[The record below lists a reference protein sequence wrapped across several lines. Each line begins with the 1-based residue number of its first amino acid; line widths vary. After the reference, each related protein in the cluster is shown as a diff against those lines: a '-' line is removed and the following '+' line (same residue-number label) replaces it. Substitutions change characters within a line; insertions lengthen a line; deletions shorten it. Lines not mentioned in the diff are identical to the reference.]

1 MYLGGSPWKSL
12 VAICSS
18 SPDWLPPESWERAP
32 SRAAP
37 GKPPRRRPRSRIP
50 ASADAGLPAFLQA
63 PEPITDFA
71 DTREYDIV
79 VVGAGESGLS
89 AAHSAVAAGAKVA
102 CVQNIGTAQT
112 TGNMGASVDT
122 TKTDEAG
129 IQACVAFLMEKNAY
143 RSNRKLLEAWARNS
157 YEAVTWWADTAAEG
171 GAESKPYDS
180 EREYN
185 GYTYYLHA
193 NTYNHLEGAHN
204 DAALAVC
211 DAVAAEGVEFF
222 FNSPAVQLYK
232 EGERVAGVICET
244 EEGNA
249 LFKASKGVILASG
262 DCSGNQEMRDY
273 YCPDLR
279 GFKTM
284 SPFRDGMGMMTGI
297 WAGAQMTPVNHSKM
311 VHGGGA
317 LTRLELPF
325 LNLDIHGERFMNE
338 VLSFAYLNNLMR
350 GYLEEYDFQNPMA
363 AKFFTIMPANWA
375 EIGEQWTA
383 AHPEEVKF
391 GVGNMKVPSED
402 QFVKGETFAELAA
415 NINAYMEAEEW
426 HIDPIDEQAIVA
438 SIEAYNELCATGSD
452 GQFGKRAD
460 YLVPIE
466 QGPFFAV
473 PRGANSVPAVLGI
486 AATLLARRIVPLSS
500 HHWARFGSLAAMLA
514 ASLCLIAAPEFPS
527 AAVPLATAGAL
538 LGAFGFC
545 AILLMFNEAIVPLSL
560 IRIALFTAASR
571 FIAVPMTYLCQG
583 LAGTRFALVLVLL
596 PLLSLGCLA
605 LAFRS
610 LPERERVVRPYPK
623 FSYPWKPL
631 AVLCI
636 YAFAYGMR
644 TAQLPEGAG
653 VHSSLST
660 ALVMGG
666 FFVVV
671 YFFSDR
677 FSVSALFRSPL
688 LLMVCGVLLIPAEGV
703 LGTTAAGYLISM
715 GMTLMSLLISL
726 LFYDLSKRMG
736 IAIVALTGIM
746 RVNTLFTLWGAGC
759 TDLLGRTGLD
769 EGTQSILVSAAVVML
784 VLASTLMLLSERD
797 LASRW
802 GIKLL
807 ETETLAADSLRAEAI
822 AERCDAVSASC
833 HLSPREDEIC
843 RLIASGKTNQ
853 QIERELFIASGT
865 LKAHIQHIYVKCD
878 VHSRKEL
885 IALCGGE

>member
-1 MYLGGSPWKSL
+1 MEVTRRDLFKFTGLAAAGVVGASALAGCAPKTAAETASL
-12 VAICSS
+12 A
-18 SPDWLPPESWERAP
+18 DT
-32 SRAAP
+32 
-37 GKPPRRRPRSRIP
+37 G
-50 ASADAGLPAFLQA
+50 SADAGLPAFLQA

-596 PLLSLGCLA
+596 PLLSLSCLA

-636 YAFAYGMR
+636 CAFAYGMR

-660 ALVMGG
+660 ALVMGT

-688 LLMVCGVLLIPAEGV
+688 LLLVCGVLLIPAEGV

-746 RVNTLFTLWGAGC
+746 RVNTLFTLWGARC
-759 TDLLGRTGLD
+759 TDLLGRTSLD

-784 VLASTLMLLSERD
+784 VLASTLMLLSEKD

-807 ETETLAADSLRAEAI
+807 ETENLAADSLRAEAI

>member
-1 MYLGGSPWKSL
+1 MEVTRRDLFKFTGLAAAGVVGASALAGCAPKTAAETASL
-12 VAICSS
+12 A
-18 SPDWLPPESWERAP
+18 DT
-32 SRAAP
+32 
-37 GKPPRRRPRSRIP
+37 G
-50 ASADAGLPAFLQA
+50 SADAGLPAFLQA

-71 DTREYDIV
+71 ATREYDIV

-631 AVLCI
+631 AVLRI

>member
-1 MYLGGSPWKSL
+1 MEVTRRDLFKFTGLAAAGVVGASALAGCAPKTAAETASL
-12 VAICSS
+12 A
-18 SPDWLPPESWERAP
+18 DT
-32 SRAAP
+32 
-37 GKPPRRRPRSRIP
+37 G
-50 ASADAGLPAFLQA
+50 SADAGLPAFLQA

-244 EEGNA
+244 EEGNV
-249 LFKASKGVILASG
+249 LFKAAKGVILASG

-363 AKFFTIMPANWA
+363 AMFFTIMPANWA

-833 HLSPREDEIC
+833 HLSHREDEIC

>member
-1 MYLGGSPWKSL
+1 MEVTRRDLFKFTGLAAAGVVGASAL
-12 VAICSS
+12 AGC
-18 SPDWLPPESWERAP
+18 AP
-32 SRAAP
+32 KTAAETATLADT
-37 GKPPRRRPRSRIP
+37 G
-50 ASADAGLPAFLQA
+50 SADAGLPAFLQA

-244 EEGNA
+244 EEGNV

-284 SPFRDGMGMMTGI
+284 SPFRDGMGMMAGI

-363 AKFFTIMPANWA
+363 AKFFTIMPANWV
-375 EIGEQWTA
+375 EIGEQWAA

-391 GVGNMKVPSED
+391 GVGNMKIPSED

-415 NINAYMEAEEW
+415 NINE
-426 HIDPIDEQAIVA
+426 
-438 SIEAYNELCATGSD
+438 
-452 GQFGKRAD
+452 
-460 YLVPIE
+460 
-466 QGPFFAV
+466 
-473 PRGANSVPAVLGI
+473 
-486 AATLLARRIVPLSS
+486 
-500 HHWARFGSLAAMLA
+500 
-514 ASLCLIAAPEFPS
+514 
-527 AAVPLATAGAL
+527 
-538 LGAFGFC
+538 
-545 AILLMFNEAIVPLSL
+545 
-560 IRIALFTAASR
+560 
-571 FIAVPMTYLCQG
+571 
-583 LAGTRFALVLVLL
+583 
-596 PLLSLGCLA
+596 
-605 LAFRS
+605 
-610 LPERERVVRPYPK
+610 
-623 FSYPWKPL
+623 
-631 AVLCI
+631 
-636 YAFAYGMR
+636 
-644 TAQLPEGAG
+644 
-653 VHSSLST
+653 
-660 ALVMGG
+660 
-666 FFVVV
+666 
-671 YFFSDR
+671 
-677 FSVSALFRSPL
+677 
-688 LLMVCGVLLIPAEGV
+688 
-703 LGTTAAGYLISM
+703 
-715 GMTLMSLLISL
+715 
-726 LFYDLSKRMG
+726 
-736 IAIVALTGIM
+736 
-746 RVNTLFTLWGAGC
+746 
-759 TDLLGRTGLD
+759 
-769 EGTQSILVSAAVVML
+769 
-784 VLASTLMLLSERD
+784 
-797 LASRW
+797 
-802 GIKLL
+802 
-807 ETETLAADSLRAEAI
+807 
-822 AERCDAVSASC
+822 
-833 HLSPREDEIC
+833 
-843 RLIASGKTNQ
+843 
-853 QIERELFIASGT
+853 
-865 LKAHIQHIYVKCD
+865 AHIQHIYVKCD

>member
-1 MYLGGSPWKSL
+1 MEVTRRDLFKFTGLAAAGVVGASALAGCAPKTAAETASL
-12 VAICSS
+12 A
-18 SPDWLPPESWERAP
+18 DT
-32 SRAAP
+32 
-37 GKPPRRRPRSRIP
+37 G
-50 ASADAGLPAFLQA
+50 SADAGLPAFLQA

-262 DCSGNQEMRDY
+262 DSSGNQEMRDY

>member
-1 MYLGGSPWKSL
+1 MEVTRRDLFKFTGLAAAGVVGASALAGCAPKTAAETASL
-12 VAICSS
+12 A
-18 SPDWLPPESWERAP
+18 DT
-32 SRAAP
+32 
-37 GKPPRRRPRSRIP
+37 G
-50 ASADAGLPAFLQA
+50 SADAGLPAFLQA

-284 SPFRDGMGMMTGI
+284 SPFRDGMGMITGI

-636 YAFAYGMR
+636 CAFAYGMR

-660 ALVMGG
+660 ALVMGT

-746 RVNTLFTLWGAGC
+746 RVNTLFTLWGARC
-759 TDLLGRTGLD
+759 TDLLGRTSLD

-784 VLASTLMLLSERD
+784 VLASTLMLLSEKD

-807 ETETLAADSLRAEAI
+807 ETENLAADSLRAEAI

>member
-1 MYLGGSPWKSL
+1 MTLMEKTPVSSKRRRLDNLEQMIPYLLALGCARTWMTL
-12 VAICSS
+12 TF
-18 SPDWLPPESWERAP
+18 
-32 SRAAP
+32 AAP
-37 GKPPRRRPRSRIP
+37 
-50 ASADAGLPAFLQA
+50 
-63 PEPITDFA
+63 
-71 DTREYDIV
+71 
-79 VVGAGESGLS
+79 SGLS
-89 AAHSAVAAGAKVA
+89 
-102 CVQNIGTAQT
+102 
-112 TGNMGASVDT
+112 
-122 TKTDEAG
+122 
-129 IQACVAFLMEKNAY
+129 
-143 RSNRKLLEAWARNS
+143 
-157 YEAVTWWADTAAEG
+157 
-171 GAESKPYDS
+171 
-180 EREYN
+180 
-185 GYTYYLHA
+185 
-193 NTYNHLEGAHN
+193 
-204 DAALAVC
+204 
-211 DAVAAEGVEFF
+211 
-222 FNSPAVQLYK
+222 
-232 EGERVAGVICET
+232 
-244 EEGNA
+244 
-249 LFKASKGVILASG
+249 
-262 DCSGNQEMRDY
+262 
-273 YCPDLR
+273 
-279 GFKTM
+279 
-284 SPFRDGMGMMTGI
+284 
-297 WAGAQMTPVNHSKM
+297 
-311 VHGGGA
+311 
-317 LTRLELPF
+317 LELPF
-325 LNLDIHGERFMNE
+325 DPHTVFDY
-338 VLSFAYLNNLMR
+338 AYA
-350 GYLEEYDFQNPMA
+350 GF
-363 AKFFTIMPANWA
+363 
-375 EIGEQWTA
+375 
-383 AHPEEVKF
+383 
-391 GVGNMKVPSED
+391 
-402 QFVKGETFAELAA
+402 
-415 NINAYMEAEEW
+415 
-426 HIDPIDEQAIVA
+426 
-438 SIEAYNELCATGSD
+438 
-452 GQFGKRAD
+452 
-460 YLVPIE
+460 
-466 QGPFFAV
+466 
-473 PRGANSVPAVLGI
+473 GI

-527 AAVPLATAGAL
+527 AAVSLATAGTL

-660 ALVMGG
+660 ALVMGT

-746 RVNTLFTLWGAGC
+746 RVNTLFTLWGARC
-759 TDLLGRTGLD
+759 TDLLGRTSLD

-784 VLASTLMLLSERD
+784 VLASTLMLLSEKD

-807 ETETLAADSLRAEAI
+807 ETENLAADSLRAEAI

>member
-1 MYLGGSPWKSL
+1 MEVTRRDLFKFTGLAAAGVVGASALAGCAPKTAAETASL
-12 VAICSS
+12 A
-18 SPDWLPPESWERAP
+18 DT
-32 SRAAP
+32 
-37 GKPPRRRPRSRIP
+37 G
-50 ASADAGLPAFLQA
+50 SADAGLPAFLQA

-171 GAESKPYDS
+171 GAESKSYDS
-180 EREYN
+180 EREHN

>member
-1 MYLGGSPWKSL
+1 
-12 VAICSS
+12 
-18 SPDWLPPESWERAP
+18 
-32 SRAAP
+32 
-37 GKPPRRRPRSRIP
+37 
-50 ASADAGLPAFLQA
+50 
-63 PEPITDFA
+63 
-71 DTREYDIV
+71 
-79 VVGAGESGLS
+79 
-89 AAHSAVAAGAKVA
+89 
-102 CVQNIGTAQT
+102 
-112 TGNMGASVDT
+112 
-122 TKTDEAG
+122 
-129 IQACVAFLMEKNAY
+129 
-143 RSNRKLLEAWARNS
+143 
-157 YEAVTWWADTAAEG
+157 
-171 GAESKPYDS
+171 
-180 EREYN
+180 
-185 GYTYYLHA
+185 
-193 NTYNHLEGAHN
+193 
-204 DAALAVC
+204 
-211 DAVAAEGVEFF
+211 
-222 FNSPAVQLYK
+222 
-232 EGERVAGVICET
+232 
-244 EEGNA
+244 
-249 LFKASKGVILASG
+249 
-262 DCSGNQEMRDY
+262 
-273 YCPDLR
+273 
-279 GFKTM
+279 
-284 SPFRDGMGMMTGI
+284 
-297 WAGAQMTPVNHSKM
+297 
-311 VHGGGA
+311 
-317 LTRLELPF
+317 
-325 LNLDIHGERFMNE
+325 
-338 VLSFAYLNNLMR
+338 
-350 GYLEEYDFQNPMA
+350 
-363 AKFFTIMPANWA
+363 MPANWA

-438 SIEAYNELCATGSD
+438 SIEAYNELCATGAD
-452 GQFGKRAD
+452 GKFGKRAD

>member
-1 MYLGGSPWKSL
+1 MEVTRRDLFKFTGLAAAGVVGASAL
-12 VAICSS
+12 AGC
-18 SPDWLPPESWERAP
+18 AP
-32 SRAAP
+32 KTAAETATLADT
-37 GKPPRRRPRSRIP
+37 G
-50 ASADAGLPAFLQA
+50 SADAGLPAFLQA

-71 DTREYDIV
+71 DTREYDVV

-222 FNSPAVQLYK
+222 FNSPTVQLYK

-244 EEGNA
+244 EEGNV
-249 LFKASKGVILASG
+249 LFKAAKGVILASG

-284 SPFRDGMGMMTGI
+284 SPFRDGMGMMAGI

-363 AKFFTIMPANWA
+363 AKFFTIMPANWV
-375 EIGEQWTA
+375 EIGEQWAA
-383 AHPEEVKF
+383 AHPNEVKF
-391 GVGNMKVPSED
+391 GVGNMKIPSED

-426 HIDPIDEQAIVA
+426 HIDPIDEQTIVA
-438 SIEAYNELCATGSD
+438 SIEAYNELCATGAD
-452 GQFGKRAD
+452 GKFGKRAD

-473 PRGANSVPAVLGI
+473 PRGANSVPAVLGGLTVNENQQCLGRGRTHRGPVRRGQRLGPVLWRRGLSHGRRGPLHR
-486 AATLLARRIVPLSS
+486 ARHHLRLRHRTLR
-500 HHWARFGSLAAMLA
+500 GS
-514 ASLCLIAAPEFPS
+514 P
-527 AAVPLATAGAL
+527 
-538 LGAFGFC
+538 
-545 AILLMFNEAIVPLSL
+545 
-560 IRIALFTAASR
+560 
-571 FIAVPMTYLCQG
+571 
-583 LAGTRFALVLVLL
+583 
-596 PLLSLGCLA
+596 
-605 LAFRS
+605 
-610 LPERERVVRPYPK
+610 
-623 FSYPWKPL
+623 
-631 AVLCI
+631 
-636 YAFAYGMR
+636 
-644 TAQLPEGAG
+644 
-653 VHSSLST
+653 
-660 ALVMGG
+660 
-666 FFVVV
+666 
-671 YFFSDR
+671 
-677 FSVSALFRSPL
+677 
-688 LLMVCGVLLIPAEGV
+688 
-703 LGTTAAGYLISM
+703 
-715 GMTLMSLLISL
+715 
-726 LFYDLSKRMG
+726 
-736 IAIVALTGIM
+736 VALI
-746 RVNTLFTLWGAGC
+746 TLP
-759 TDLLGRTGLD
+759 
-769 EGTQSILVSAAVVML
+769 
-784 VLASTLMLLSERD
+784 
-797 LASRW
+797 
-802 GIKLL
+802 
-807 ETETLAADSLRAEAI
+807 
-822 AERCDAVSASC
+822 
-833 HLSPREDEIC
+833 HLSPRRPPSLPAGRWRMGE
-843 RLIASGKTNQ
+843 GP
-853 QIERELFIASGT
+853 
-865 LKAHIQHIYVKCD
+865 V
-878 VHSRKEL
+878 SRRTE
-885 IALCGGE
+885 AQ

>member
-1 MYLGGSPWKSL
+1 MEVTRRDLFKFTGLAAAGVVGGSAL
-12 VAICSS
+12 AGC
-18 SPDWLPPESWERAP
+18 AP
-32 SRAAP
+32 KTAAETATLADT
-37 GKPPRRRPRSRIP
+37 G
-50 ASADAGLPAFLQA
+50 SADAGLPAFLQA

-71 DTREYDIV
+71 DTREYDVV

-204 DAALAVC
+204 DAVLAVC

-244 EEGNA
+244 EEGNV
-249 LFKASKGVILASG
+249 LFKAAKGVILASG

-284 SPFRDGMGMMTGI
+284 SPFRDGMGMMAGI

-363 AKFFTIMPANWA
+363 AKFFTIMPANWS
-375 EIGEQWTA
+375 EIGTQWSE
-383 AHPEEVKF
+383 AHP
-391 GVGNMKVPSED
+391 
-402 QFVKGETFAELAA
+402 KGAA
-415 NINAYMEAEEW
+415 
-426 HIDPIDEQAIVA
+426 
-438 SIEAYNELCATGSD
+438 G
-452 GQFGKRAD
+452 
-460 YLVPIE
+460 
-466 QGPFFAV
+466 
-473 PRGANSVPAVLGI
+473 
-486 AATLLARRIVPLSS
+486 
-500 HHWARFGSLAAMLA
+500 AMLA
-514 ASLCLIAAPEFPS
+514 ASLCIIAVPAAPE
-527 AAVPLATAGAL
+527 AAGAL
-538 LGAFGFC
+538 AVGAAVFGSFGFC
-545 AILLMFNEAIVPLSL
+545 TVLLMYNEAMVPLSL
-560 IRIALFTAASR
+560 IRIALYSATSR
-571 FIAVPMTYLCQG
+571 FIAVPLAYLCQG
-583 LAGTRFALVLVLL
+583 LSGDRFAVVLVLL
-596 PLLSLGCLA
+596 PLVAVGSLA
-605 LAFRS
+605 LAFRA
-610 LPERERVVRPYPK
+610 LPERETTPRAYPK
-623 FSYPWKPL
+623 FSSLVKPL

-636 YAFAYGMR
+636 YAFAYGLR
-644 TAQLPEGAG
+644 SAQLPAGAG

-660 ALVMGG
+660 AIVMGG
-666 FFVVV
+666 FFIVV

-688 LLMVCGVLLIPAEGV
+688 LLMVCGLLLIPAEGI

-715 GMTLMSLLISL
+715 GMSLMSLLIAL
-726 LFYDLSKRMG
+726 LFCDLSKRMG
-736 IAIVALTGIM
+736 IAIIALTGVV
-746 RVNTLFTLWGAGC
+746 RVNSLFTLWGGNVAE
-759 TDLLGRTGLD
+759 LLGASGLAPT
-769 EGTQSILVSAAVVML
+769 TQNIAITVAVVML
-784 VLASTLMLLSERD
+784 VLASTLMLLSEKD

-802 GIKLL
+802 GIRLL
-807 ETETLAADSLRAEAI
+807 ETDNLAEESLRAETI

-843 RLIASGKTNQ
+843 RLIAGGKTNQ

-865 LKAHIQHIYVKCD
+865 LKAHIQHIYVKCG

>member
-1 MYLGGSPWKSL
+1 
-12 VAICSS
+12 
-18 SPDWLPPESWERAP
+18 
-32 SRAAP
+32 
-37 GKPPRRRPRSRIP
+37 
-50 ASADAGLPAFLQA
+50 
-63 PEPITDFA
+63 
-71 DTREYDIV
+71 
-79 VVGAGESGLS
+79 
-89 AAHSAVAAGAKVA
+89 
-102 CVQNIGTAQT
+102 
-112 TGNMGASVDT
+112 
-122 TKTDEAG
+122 
-129 IQACVAFLMEKNAY
+129 
-143 RSNRKLLEAWARNS
+143 
-157 YEAVTWWADTAAEG
+157 
-171 GAESKPYDS
+171 
-180 EREYN
+180 
-185 GYTYYLHA
+185 
-193 NTYNHLEGAHN
+193 
-204 DAALAVC
+204 
-211 DAVAAEGVEFF
+211 
-222 FNSPAVQLYK
+222 
-232 EGERVAGVICET
+232 
-244 EEGNA
+244 
-249 LFKASKGVILASG
+249 
-262 DCSGNQEMRDY
+262 MRDY

-297 WAGAQMTPVNHSKM
+297 WAGAQMTPMNHSKM

-784 VLASTLMLLSERD
+784 VLASTLMLLSEKD

-807 ETETLAADSLRAEAI
+807 ETENLAADSLRAEAI

-853 QIERELFIASGT
+853 QIERELFIPSGT
-865 LKAHIQHIYVKCD
+865 LKAHIQHIYEKCD

>member
-1 MYLGGSPWKSL
+1 MEVTRRDLFKFTGLAAAGVVGASALAGCAPKTAAETASL
-12 VAICSS
+12 A
-18 SPDWLPPESWERAP
+18 DT
-32 SRAAP
+32 
-37 GKPPRRRPRSRIP
+37 G
-50 ASADAGLPAFLQA
+50 SADAGLPAFLQA

-391 GVGNMKVPSED
+391 GVGNMKGPSDASSSRARPSPSWRPTSTPTWKLRSGTSTPSTSRPSSRPSRPTTSCARPAPTASSESGPTIWCPSSRD
-402 QFVKGETFAELAA
+402 RSSRC
-415 NINAYMEAEEW
+415 
-426 HIDPIDEQAIVA
+426 PVA
-438 SIEAYNELCATGSD
+438 RTPCRPCSASRPRCSPGASCRSAPTIGRDSAHLRPCSPPPSVSSPHPSSPRL
-452 GQFGKRAD
+452 QCRWLQRA
-460 YLVPIE
+460 PCWE
-466 QGPFFAV
+466 
-473 PRGANSVPAVLGI
+473 
-486 AATLLARRIVPLSS
+486 
-500 HHWARFGSLAAMLA
+500 
-514 ASLCLIAAPEFPS
+514 PS
-527 AAVPLATAGAL
+527 ASARYSS
-538 LGAFGFC
+538 C
-545 AILLMFNEAIVPLSL
+545 S
-560 IRIALFTAASR
+560 
-571 FIAVPMTYLCQG
+571 
-583 LAGTRFALVLVLL
+583 TR
-596 PLLSLGCLA
+596 PSCL
-605 LAFRS
+605 
-610 LPERERVVRPYPK
+610 
-623 FSYPWKPL
+623 
-631 AVLCI
+631 
-636 YAFAYGMR
+636 
-644 TAQLPEGAG
+644 
-653 VHSSLST
+653 
-660 ALVMGG
+660 
-666 FFVVV
+666 
-671 YFFSDR
+671 
-677 FSVSALFRSPL
+677 
-688 LLMVCGVLLIPAEGV
+688 
-703 LGTTAAGYLISM
+703 
-715 GMTLMSLLISL
+715 
-726 LFYDLSKRMG
+726 
-736 IAIVALTGIM
+736 
-746 RVNTLFTLWGAGC
+746 
-759 TDLLGRTGLD
+759 
-769 EGTQSILVSAAVVML
+769 
-784 VLASTLMLLSERD
+784 
-797 LASRW
+797 
-802 GIKLL
+802 
-807 ETETLAADSLRAEAI
+807 
-822 AERCDAVSASC
+822 
-833 HLSPREDEIC
+833 
-843 RLIASGKTNQ
+843 
-853 QIERELFIASGT
+853 
-865 LKAHIQHIYVKCD
+865 
-878 VHSRKEL
+878 
-885 IALCGGE
+885 

>member
-1 MYLGGSPWKSL
+1 MEVTRRDLFKFTGLAAAGVVGASALAGCAPKTAAETASL
-12 VAICSS
+12 A
-18 SPDWLPPESWERAP
+18 DT
-32 SRAAP
+32 
-37 GKPPRRRPRSRIP
+37 G
-50 ASADAGLPAFLQA
+50 SADAGLPAFLQA

-244 EEGNA
+244 EESNA

>member
-1 MYLGGSPWKSL
+1 MEVTRRDLFKFTGLAAAGVVGASALAGCAPKTAAETASL
-12 VAICSS
+12 A
-18 SPDWLPPESWERAP
+18 DT
-32 SRAAP
+32 
-37 GKPPRRRPRSRIP
+37 G
-50 ASADAGLPAFLQA
+50 SADAGLPAFLQA

-746 RVNTLFTLWGAGC
+746 RVNTLFTLWDAGC

>member
-1 MYLGGSPWKSL
+1 MEKKPVSGKRRRLDNLEQMIPYLFALGCVRTWMTL
-12 VAICSS
+12 TFA
-18 SPDWLPPESWERAP
+18 AP
-32 SRAAP
+32 S
-37 GKPPRRRPRSRIP
+37 
-50 ASADAGLPAFLQA
+50 GLL
-63 PEPITDFA
+63 
-71 DTREYDIV
+71 
-79 VVGAGESGLS
+79 
-89 AAHSAVAAGAKVA
+89 
-102 CVQNIGTAQT
+102 
-112 TGNMGASVDT
+112 
-122 TKTDEAG
+122 
-129 IQACVAFLMEKNAY
+129 
-143 RSNRKLLEAWARNS
+143 
-157 YEAVTWWADTAAEG
+157 
-171 GAESKPYDS
+171 
-180 EREYN
+180 
-185 GYTYYLHA
+185 
-193 NTYNHLEGAHN
+193 
-204 DAALAVC
+204 
-211 DAVAAEGVEFF
+211 
-222 FNSPAVQLYK
+222 
-232 EGERVAGVICET
+232 
-244 EEGNA
+244 
-249 LFKASKGVILASG
+249 
-262 DCSGNQEMRDY
+262 
-273 YCPDLR
+273 
-279 GFKTM
+279 
-284 SPFRDGMGMMTGI
+284 
-297 WAGAQMTPVNHSKM
+297 
-311 VHGGGA
+311 
-317 LTRLELPF
+317 LELPF
-325 LNLDIHGERFMNE
+325 DLHTVFDY
-338 VLSFAYLNNLMR
+338 AYA
-350 GYLEEYDFQNPMA
+350 GF
-363 AKFFTIMPANWA
+363 
-375 EIGEQWTA
+375 
-383 AHPEEVKF
+383 
-391 GVGNMKVPSED
+391 
-402 QFVKGETFAELAA
+402 
-415 NINAYMEAEEW
+415 
-426 HIDPIDEQAIVA
+426 
-438 SIEAYNELCATGSD
+438 
-452 GQFGKRAD
+452 
-460 YLVPIE
+460 
-466 QGPFFAV
+466 
-473 PRGANSVPAVLGI
+473 GI
-486 AATLLARRIVPLSS
+486 AATLLARRIVPLNA
-500 HHWARFGSLAAMLA
+500 HRWARFGSLAAMLA
-514 ASLCLIAAPEFPS
+514 ASLCLIAAPEFPL
-527 AAVPLATAGAL
+527 AAVPLAAAGAL

-736 IAIVALTGIM
+736 IAIAALTGIM

-759 TDLLGRTGLD
+759 TDLLGRTSLD

-784 VLASTLMLLSERD
+784 VLASTLMLLSEKD

-807 ETETLAADSLRAEAI
+807 ETENLAADSLRAEAI